1 MPNKRDSVI
10 FLCTGNVCRSPM
22 GEALLKHAIAA
33 LPEGSPLKRLRVMSA
48 GTSAAVGGYAS
59 PNSVKALAKVGILLS
74 NHKPQQLTKE
84 LLSTCL
90 VLVAMEDMHLQIAK
104 AYFGDSLPENSFTLL
119 SLSGKSGNAAD
130 IADPFG
136 MSQKVYDNVRD
147 EIVSGIPALIKFLQE
162 KL

>member
-1 MPNKRDSVI
+1 
-10 FLCTGNVCRSPM
+10 M

-33 LPEGSPLKRLRVMSA
+33 LPESSPLKKLRVMSV

-59 PNSVKALAKVGILLS
+59 PNSVKALAKVGISLN

-84 LLSTCL
+84 LLSTCFA
-90 VLVAMEDMHLQIAK
+90 LVAMEDMHLQIAK
-104 AYFGDSLPENSFTLL
+104 AYFGDYLPENSFTLL
-119 SLSGKSGNAAD
+119 SLSGKSGYDAD

-136 MSQKVYDNVRD
+136 MSQKVYDSVRD